1 MLILQASVS
10 GVFTGSSDNKVTKFF
25 RSFGRRGPGFIAE
38 MFCFAGGFCL
48 YIAENSEASQMNV
61 PNKLTISRF
70 VLTFAFLAV
79 IFAKRMFYET
89 VALALFSVA
98 GLTDYFDGKIAR
110 RDNLITNFGIL
121 MDPLADKIMVCSAFI
136 AFVGCGWVQAWMVVI
151 IVARELAITGLRLL
165 AASKNLVLAAER
177 FGKHKTIS
185 QIVAIISLL
194 VVHSYQQWGVVGK
207 LFAVDIIWGP
217 WVTWF
222 APLSLWVA
230 VILTFI
236 SGVIYLWR
244 NRSLYLMDL

>member
-1 MLILQASVS
+1 
-10 GVFTGSSDNKVTKFF
+10 
-25 RSFGRRGPGFIAE
+25 

-48 YIAENSEASQMNV
+48 YIGENSEWSMNV

-79 IFAKRMFYET
+79 IFAEPKYYET
-89 VALALFSVA
+89 IALALFSVA

-136 AFVGCGWVQAWMVVI
+136 AFVGCGWVPAWMVVI
-151 IVARELAITGLRLL
+151 VVARELAITGLRLL
-165 AASKNLVLAAER
+165 AASRNLVLAAER

-185 QIVAIISLL
+185 QIVAIISML
-194 VVHSYQQWGVVGK
+194 VLHSYLQWGTVGK
-207 LFAVDIIWGP
+207 LFSLNIVRGP
-217 WVTWF
+217 WVEWF

-230 VILTFI
+230 VILTFT

-244 NRSLYLMDL
+244 NRRLYLADL